1 MESKIVTL
9 FMFATTAG
17 MTAVVLLVVIHHKFG
32 IPRDAIRADAL
43 LYAAVAAAG
52 MIALDFGRT
61 K

>member
-32 IPRDAIRADAL
+32 IPRMRSAPTRCSMQQWRPP
-43 LYAAVAAAG
+43 G
-52 MIALDFGRT
+52 
-61 K
+61 